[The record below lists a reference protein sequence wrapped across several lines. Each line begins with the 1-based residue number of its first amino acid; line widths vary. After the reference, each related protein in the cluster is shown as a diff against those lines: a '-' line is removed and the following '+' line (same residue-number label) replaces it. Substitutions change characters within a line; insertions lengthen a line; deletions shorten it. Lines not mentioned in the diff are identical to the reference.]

1 MKRILPVLLTLA
13 LLLTGCWDVKEVQS
27 ANFIT
32 ALGIDYVKEKYV
44 IYAQMLGFAE
54 ISKQESPSKDDEPN
68 IWIGR
73 AEGQTMAEALNNLY
87 PASQQ
92 LTLWT
97 HVKSIVFSKSLLE
110 HALPDTLAGLLRSRD
125 LRYTP
130 WVFGTDKDMDKLFS
144 SFSLMNHSI
153 LNSELM
159 DPMEVYRQ
167 YSAIKPMRLIK
178 LINGVNEPAVSAL
191 LPSIVYT
198 ETVWKNKTK
207 PISLAELNGV
217 YVITKGKSAG
227 FIDSKQMNGIRFT
240 SFNRKMY
247 KYPLSLTMPDGTKAV
262 LNIIDAKSNSRFD
275 ITSSRPLIRMKV
287 KARANVV
294 ETAPNSETT
303 AEIIKKLALKKIEH
317 EIRNTFLEA
326 QRKGLDVYGLE
337 ETLYRKHHAG
347 WKQLKAASA
356 TPVITRLNLDRV
368 EIDLKVVHSTSYK
381 LPHQ

>member
-1 MKRILPVLLTLA
+1 MKRVVPVLLTLT
-13 LLLTGCWDVKEVQS
+13 LLLSGCWDVKEVQS

-32 ALGIDYVKEKYV
+32 ALGIDYVKDKYV
-44 IYAQMLGFAE
+44 IYAQMLGFSD
-54 ISKQESPSKDDEPN
+54 ISKQESPSQNDEPN

-73 AEGQTMAEALNNLY
+73 AEGPTMAEALNDLY

-97 HVKSIVFSKSLLE
+97 HVKAIVFSKSLLE
-110 HALPDTLAGLLRSRD
+110 HALPETLASLLRSRD

-130 WVFGTDKDMDKLFS
+130 WVFGTEKDMDKLFS

-178 LINGVNEPAVSAL
+178 LINGVNEPADLAL

-227 FIDSKQMNGIRFT
+227 FFDSKQMNGVRYT

-262 LNIIDAKSNSRFD
+262 LNIVDAKSRARFN
-275 ITSSRPLIRMKV
+275 ITSGSPSVRMKV
-287 KARANVV
+287 KARAHVV
-294 ETAPNSETT
+294 ETAPDSDAT
-303 AEIIKKLALKKIEH
+303 AEIIEKLALAKIEH
-317 EIRNTFLEA
+317 EIRSTFMEA
-326 QRKGLDVYGLE
+326 KQQGLDLYGLE
-337 ETLYRKHHAG
+337 ETLYRKHHAE
-347 WKQLKAASA
+347 WKQLKAASTA
-356 TPVITRLNLDRV
+356 PVISKLNLDRV
-368 EIDLKVVHSTSYK
+368 EIDLKLVHSTSYK
-381 LPHQ
+381 LPQR